1 MLRTISEYLSVSEG
15 SDDENHGN
23 LGETKV
29 SEVPIGESFNDASLS
44 KIVSYVLSYM
54 QHDSLVFE
62 RKGSEL
68 NATGNGNRENDGLG
82 LLIRRLA
89 DPRIVSGY
97 NQGAFTGNNRRHS
110 MRNARGNA
118 RDSTTAE
125 GKKREA
131 D

>member
-1 MLRTISEYLSVSEG
+1 MSEG

-62 RKGSEL
+62 RKGNEL
-68 NATGNGNRENDGLG
+68 NATGNGNRENGGRLG
-82 LLIRRLA
+82 FANPATRGSPNCFRLQ
-89 DPRIVSGY
+89 PGRVY
-97 NQGAFTGNNRRHS
+97 RQ
-110 MRNARGNA
+110 
-118 RDSTTAE
+118 
-125 GKKREA
+125 
-131 D
+131 